1 MPMTS
6 LWRLV
11 SEGVRQVF
19 GGLFGMLRGIALAVL
34 ATVLM
39 GASLWMFGV
48 AGLGLATLIVIGF
61 AIRSMFSAYEAENAD
76 DD

>member
-1 MPMTS
+1 
-6 LWRLV
+6 
-11 SEGVRQVF
+11 
-19 GGLFGMLRGIALAVL
+19 
-34 ATVLM
+34 
-39 GASLWMFGV
+39 MFGV